1 MYTPRS
7 AVLKVALSKMRLRVS
22 QPTARYVMLVI
33 VLPTVGDSGMFL
45 VLLVSVAMVL
55 MILGMLERFP

>member
-1 MYTPRS
+1 
-7 AVLKVALSKMRLRVS
+7 
-22 QPTARYVMLVI
+22 MLVI